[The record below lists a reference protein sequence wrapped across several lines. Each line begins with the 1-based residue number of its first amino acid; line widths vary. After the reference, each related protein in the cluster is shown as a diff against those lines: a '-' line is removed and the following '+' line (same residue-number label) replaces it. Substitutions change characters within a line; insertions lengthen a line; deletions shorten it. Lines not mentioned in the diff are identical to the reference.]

1 MYHHGYLLS
10 VSVNQLTAFSMYSI
24 FYYLLLLKYFFFPDS
39 AIILSQHGCMQTVG
53 KVWRARYL
61 IGRDY
66 RFE

>member
-1 MYHHGYLLS
+1 MNSEIFQTKLL
-10 VSVNQLTAFSMYSI
+10 
-24 FYYLLLLKYFFFPDS
+24 DS

-66 RFE
+66 HVLNE